1 MLDSLTNRLT
11 GILDRLRGFGRLT
24 EENIQE
30 ALREVRVALLEA
42 DVNFKV
48 VKGFIDRVRV
58 KAVGQDVLQSLTP
71 GQQVVKVV
79 RDELVELLGGS
90 AHRLAMAPHPPT
102 VVMLVGLQGSG
113 KTTSAA
119 KLARHFQKQ
128 GQHPLLAAADVYR
141 PAAVDQLK
149 TLGAQLGIPVV
160 GEATQRP
167 VEICAAARD
176 EAARRGLSPLILDT
190 AGRLHIDEEML
201 EELRAIKRAV
211 GPHHVL
217 LVVDAMTG
225 QDAVTVAE
233 KFNAAIGIDAVVLT
247 KMDGDARGGAALS
260 VRQVTGRPIAFVGV
274 GEKTEALEPFHP
286 DRLAQRILG
295 MGDVLSLVEKAQATV
310 DAGQAEA
317 LAQKIHDD
325 TFTLEDF
332 ATQLRQLR
340 SMGPLGQ
347 LMDMVPFFKGARGL
361 PKEMTGEEQEL
372 DRYTAII
379 GSMTPHERREPSVIN
394 GSRRARIARG
404 SGTNVSDVNRL
415 LKQYGQ
421 LRKMMKGLKNM
432 EGRMGKFKGALPFLA
447 DLMRQ
452 MPIPLALDFLEV
464 SSYGEATES
473 SGVVRILK
481 DLAKPIEG
489 RDVVVV
495 EDILDTGHTLA
506 YVIEHL
512 RSKQPASVRL
522 CTLLDKP
529 ARRIVP
535 IQIDYRGFEIPDKF
549 VVGYGLDYAE
559 RYRNLPFIGVL
570 KPEVYRG
577 EP

>member
-1 MLDSLTNRLT
+1 
-11 GILDRLRGFGRLT
+11 
-24 EENIQE
+24 
-30 ALREVRVALLEA
+30 
-42 DVNFKV
+42 
-48 VKGFIDRVRV
+48 
-58 KAVGQDVLQSLTP
+58 
-71 GQQVVKVV
+71 
-79 RDELVELLGGS
+79 
-90 AHRLAMAPHPPT
+90 
-102 VVMLVGLQGSG
+102 
-113 KTTSAA
+113 
-119 KLARHFQKQ
+119 
-128 GQHPLLAAADVYR
+128 
-141 PAAVDQLK
+141 
-149 TLGAQLGIPVV
+149 VV

-201 EELRAIKRAV
+201 EELRAIKRSV

-317 LAQKIHDD
+317 LAQKIRDD

-332 ATQLRQLR
+332 AAQLKQLR

-347 LMDMVPFFKGARGL
+347 LMDMVPFFKGAKGL
-361 PKEMTGEEQEL
+361 PKEMKGEEQEL
-372 DRYTAII
+372 DRYGAII
-379 GSMTPHERREPSVIN
+379 ASMTPHERREPSVIN

-404 SGTNVSDVNRL
+404 SGTSVSDVNRL
-415 LKQYGQ
+415 LKQYAQ

-432 EGRMGKFKGALPFLA
+432 EGRMGKFKGALPF
-447 DLMRQ
+447 
-452 MPIPLALDFLEV
+452 MP
-464 SSYGEATES
+464 
-473 SGVVRILK
+473 R
-481 DLAKPIEG
+481 
-489 RDVVVV
+489 
-495 EDILDTGHTLA
+495 
-506 YVIEHL
+506 
-512 RSKQPASVRL
+512 
-522 CTLLDKP
+522 
-529 ARRIVP
+529 
-535 IQIDYRGFEIPDKF
+535 
-549 VVGYGLDYAE
+549 
-559 RYRNLPFIGVL
+559 
-570 KPEVYRG
+570 
-577 EP
+577 

>member
-128 GQHPLLAAADVYR
+128 GQHPLLAAVDVYR
-141 PAAVDQLK
+141 PAAVEQLK

-167 VEICAAARD
+167 VDICAAARD

-233 KFNAAIGIDAVVLT
+233 KFNAAIGIDAVILT

-317 LAQKIHDD
+317 LAQKIRDD

-332 ATQLRQLR
+332 ATQLKQLR

-347 LMDMVPFFKGARGL
+347 LMDMVPFFKGAKGL

-372 DRYTAII
+372 DRYGAII
-379 GSMTPHERREPSVIN
+379 ASMTPHERREPSVIN
-394 GSRRARIARG
+394 GRRRARIARG
-404 SGTNVSDVNRL
+404 SGTSVSDVNRL
-415 LKQYGQ
+415 LKQYAQ

-432 EGRMGKFKGALPFLA
+432 EGRMGKFKGALPFLP
-447 DLMRQ
+447 R
-452 MPIPLALDFLEV
+452 
-464 SSYGEATES
+464 
-473 SGVVRILK
+473 
-481 DLAKPIEG
+481 
-489 RDVVVV
+489 
-495 EDILDTGHTLA
+495 
-506 YVIEHL
+506 
-512 RSKQPASVRL
+512 
-522 CTLLDKP
+522 
-529 ARRIVP
+529 
-535 IQIDYRGFEIPDKF
+535 
-549 VVGYGLDYAE
+549 
-559 RYRNLPFIGVL
+559 
-570 KPEVYRG
+570 
-577 EP
+577 